1 MTAPVPPSSS
11 MPEPRTEQ
19 HDEPSTRAH
28 SDSERPTSGFLAHVR
43 AYVALSKPR
52 VIELLLITTI
62 PVMFLAAQG
71 VPPLGLAVAT
81 LVFGTAS
88 AASANAI
95 NCYIDRDIDAEMRRT
110 RRRPVAMAQVRPQ
123 GALTYGLVLAVV
135 STLGFALVVN
145 LVAAA
150 LSLFAILFY
159 VFVYS
164 LLLKR
169 RTAQNV
175 VWGGIAGCMP
185 VLIGW
190 AAITGGLDWPP
201 VVLFL
206 VVFFWTPPHTWAL
219 AMRYREDYAAASVPM
234 LPVVA
239 TDRRVIAEC
248 VLYSWVTVACSL
260 ALWPVADTT
269 LFYPAVAALLGGILL
284 AQAHRLWA
292 QVRSGVSG
300 PQLRT
305 MGFFHLSNAYLA
317 LLFAAVTVDPLLA
330 GILR

>member
-1 MTAPVPPSSS
+1 MALANRAASGGGGGSPAPEAPDHLDAG
-11 MPEPRTEQ
+11 PRTRR
-19 HDEPSTRAH
+19 SAF
-28 SDSERPTSGFLAHVR
+28 GAHVR

-62 PVMFLAAQG
+62 PVMFVAAQG
-71 VPPLGLAVAT
+71 VPPLWTAVAT
-81 LVFGTAS
+81 LVFGTMS

-95 NCYIDRDIDAEMRRT
+95 NCYIDRDIDQEMRRT
-110 RRRPVAMAQVRPQ
+110 RRRPVAMAQVTPR
-123 GALTYGLVLAVV
+123 GTIIYGLVLAVG
-135 STLGFALVVN
+135 STVGFALLVN
-145 LVAAA
+145 LLSAA

-159 VFVYS
+159 IFVYT

-190 AAITGGLDWPP
+190 SAVTNRLDWAPF
-201 VVLFL
+201 VLFL

-219 AMRYREDYAAASVPM
+219 AMRYREDYAAAKVPM

-239 TDRRVIAEC
+239 GERRVLLEC
-248 VLYSWVTVACSL
+248 VLYSWATVATSL
-260 ALWPVADTT
+260 LLWPVAGTT
-269 LFYPAVAALLGGILL
+269 LLYPVVAAVLGAVLLV
-284 AQAHRLWA
+284 QAHRLLA
-292 QVRSGVSG
+292 RVRAGVSG
-300 PQLRT
+300 AQLRT

-317 LLFAAVTVDPLLA
+317 LLFCAVTVDPLLA
-330 GILR
+330 GVLA

>member
-1 MTAPVPPSSS
+1 MAVVNRGQPTETQGGDGSGA
-11 MPEPRTEQ
+11 EAARTVR
-19 HDEPSTRAH
+19 RA
-28 SDSERPTSGFLAHVR
+28 SFGTYVR

-62 PVMFLAAQG
+62 PVMFVAAAG
-71 VPPLGLAVAT
+71 PPPLWTAVAT
-81 LVFGTAS
+81 LVFGAMS

-95 NCYIDRDIDAEMRRT
+95 NCYFDRDIDQEMRRT
-110 RRRPVAMAQVRPQ
+110 RRRPVAMDQVTPR
-123 GALTYGLVLAVV
+123 GAMTYGLVLAAG
-135 STLGFALVVN
+135 STLGFAVFVN
-145 LVAAA
+145 ILSAA

-159 VFVYS
+159 IFVYT

-190 AAITGGLDWPP
+190 SAITEQLDWAPFI
-201 VVLFL
+201 LFL

-219 AMRYREDYAAASVPM
+219 AMRYREDYAAAKVPM

-239 TDRRVIAEC
+239 GERRVLLEC
-248 VLYSWVTVACSL
+248 VLYSWATVVVSL
-260 ALWPVADTT
+260 LLWPVAETT
-269 LFYPAVAALLGGILL
+269 LFYPAAAAALGALL
-284 AQAHRLWA
+284 LVQAHRLLA
-292 QVRSGVSG
+292 RVRSGATG
-300 PQLRT
+300 PQVKT

-317 LLFAAVTVDPLLA
+317 LLFSAVTIDPLLKNL
-330 GILR
+330 IS